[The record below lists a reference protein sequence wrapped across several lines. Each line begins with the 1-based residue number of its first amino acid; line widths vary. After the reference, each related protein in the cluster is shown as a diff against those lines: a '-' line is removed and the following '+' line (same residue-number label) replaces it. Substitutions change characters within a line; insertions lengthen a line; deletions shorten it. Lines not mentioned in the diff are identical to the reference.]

1 MPTRIQKVLTMER
14 DERELNEFENREN
27 EMKEKFNPN
36 SIVCD
41 SSSLISLTETG
52 LLGALIMLKP
62 MMKGKIMITEGVI
75 DETINKPI
83 KQPQYAFSAIR
94 IKRALKSGVFSIAK
108 YRMNTYDRILRT
120 TNNMFYTDRPF
131 HLVNHGEAEMLAA
144 AMDNGVKFVLIDER
158 TTRMLIESPLELKN
172 HIENEFNVRI
182 NINEGLFNEFK
193 KLTENIKIIRSTEI
207 VALAKEKKYFR
218 KFKDMEKEAYRAAL
232 YALKFKGCSISF
244 EEIEEMIRY

>member
-1 MPTRIQKVLTMER
+1 
-14 DERELNEFENREN
+14 
-27 EMKEKFNPN
+27 
-36 SIVCD
+36 
-41 SSSLISLTETG
+41 
-52 LLGALIMLKP
+52 
-62 MMKGKIMITEGVI
+62 
-75 DETINKPI
+75 
-83 KQPQYAFSAIR
+83 
-94 IKRALKSGVFSIAK
+94 
-108 YRMNTYDRILRT
+108 
-120 TNNMFYTDRPF
+120 
-131 HLVNHGEAEMLAA
+131 
-144 AMDNGVKFVLIDER
+144 
-158 TTRMLIESPLELKN
+158 LELKN